1 MLGKP
6 SAGLTQSTIKIGIF
20 TVRSLE
26 IMNVKVLTAVLVL
39 GIATTL
45 GACGGGDDKPA
56 APSGSP
62 SATASPST

>member
-1 MLGKP
+1 MGQLINNPKL
-6 SAGLTQSTIKIGIF
+6 SIF
-20 TVRSLE
+20 KVRRLE
-26 IMNVKVLTAVLVL
+26 VMNVNVFAVVLLL